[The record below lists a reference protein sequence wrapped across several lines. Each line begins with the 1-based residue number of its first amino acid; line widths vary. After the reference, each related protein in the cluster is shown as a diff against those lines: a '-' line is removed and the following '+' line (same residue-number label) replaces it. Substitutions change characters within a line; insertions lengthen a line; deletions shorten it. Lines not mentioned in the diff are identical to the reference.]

1 MPGALL
7 PDAAPPPR
15 VLVVGCGA
23 LGRELVALT
32 RSLPGV
38 DLTCLPAELHNR
50 PERIPDAVAARLRA
64 RGGDYDRVFVAY
76 ADCGTGGLLDRML
89 EHDFEG
95 VERIPGAHC
104 YEFFAGAAAFHAL
117 QEEEVGTF
125 YLTDFLARNFERIVW
140 RGLGLEQH
148 PELLE
153 TYFGNYR
160 RLVYLAQTED
170 PELVERARAAAAQL
184 GLEFECR
191 HTGLG
196 DLATAIRIA
205 VSDKP
210 GGSAARS
217 SGAQP
222 ISNAASLTSMPGD
235 GLGRNAASSAADE
248 ALDGG
253 QGRQVSVASISA
265 PPRRGRTRR
274 SANLMAGTLTV
285 IWWRDIPAQV
295 IAKDKRRASKI
306 VLHPRFQ
313 VAIDRAAL
321 KAGRREMDAYIAE
334 WRKEQRRCGDDL
346 EAAARD
352 EAERL
357 EAHYTKERL
366 NELVS
371 TGGVDET
378 KAAS

>member
-104 YEFFAGAAAFHAL
+104 YEFFAGAAAFEAL

-140 RGLGLEQH
+140 RGLGLEKH

-153 TYFGNYR
+153 TYFGSYR

-170 PELVERARAAAAQL
+170 PELIEQARSAADKL
-184 GLEFECR
+184 GLAFECR
-191 HTGLG
+191 QTGLG
-196 DLATAIRIA
+196 DLAKAVRIA
-205 VSDKP
+205 ASDTSGASTSTSSSIAPVTVAESPPLLP
-210 GGSAARS
+210 GSGIGHKSSELAARDTLVGDP
-217 SGAQP
+217 SG
-222 ISNAASLTSMPGD
+222 G
-235 GLGRNAASSAADE
+235 
-248 ALDGG
+248 
-253 QGRQVSVASISA
+253 VSVASISV
-265 PPRRGRTRR
+265 R
-274 SANLMAGTLTV
+274 
-285 IWWRDIPAQV
+285 
-295 IAKDKRRASKI
+295 RRARW
-306 VLHPRFQ
+306 HP
-313 VAIDRAAL
+313 
-321 KAGRREMDAYIAE
+321 G
-334 WRKEQRRCGDDL
+334 
-346 EAAARD
+346 AAR
-352 EAERL
+352 
-357 EAHYTKERL
+357 
-366 NELVS
+366 
-371 TGGVDET
+371 
-378 KAAS
+378 

>member
-1 MPGALL
+1 M
-7 PDAAPPPR
+7 
-15 VLVVGCGA
+15 
-23 LGRELVALT
+23 ALT

-89 EHDFEG
+89 ERDFEG

-104 YEFFAGAAAFHAL
+104 YEFYAGAAAFEAL

-140 RGLGLEQH
+140 RGLGLDEH

-153 TYFGNYR
+153 MYFGNYR

-170 PELVERARAAAAQL
+170 PELVERPGRRRTSSAWRSR
-184 GLEFECR
+184 CR
-191 HTGLG
+191 QTGLG
-196 DLATAIRIA
+196 DLAAAIRR
-205 VSDKP
+205 
-210 GGSAARS
+210 GGR
-217 SGAQP
+217 
-222 ISNAASLTSMPGD
+222 
-235 GLGRNAASSAADE
+235 
-248 ALDGG
+248 
-253 QGRQVSVASISA
+253 
-265 PPRRGRTRR
+265 
-274 SANLMAGTLTV
+274 LMAGTLTV

-346 EAAARD
+346 EAAARE

-366 NELVS
+366 NELVA

>member
-7 PDAAPPPR
+7 PDGAPARR

-38 DLTCLPAELHNR
+38 DLTCLPADLHNR

-104 YEFFAGAAAFHAL
+104 YEFYAGAAAFEAL

-140 RGLGLEQH
+140 RGLGLDQH
-148 PELLE
+148 PGLLE

-170 PELVERARAAAAQL
+170 PELVERARAAAEWL
-184 GLEFECR
+184 GLSFEQR
-191 HTGLG
+191 QTGLG

-205 VSDKP
+205 ASDKP
-210 GGSAARS
+210 GASASARS
-217 SGAQP
+217 VIAPVSVRK
-222 ISNAASLTSMPGD
+222 SLGPLPDRRFGD
-235 GLGRNAASSAADE
+235 KPADVAKDDALAAD
-248 ALDGG
+248 
-253 QGRQVSVASISA
+253 QSPQVSVASISA
-265 PPRRGRTRR
+265 PPRDARNRR
-274 SANLMAGTLTV
+274 SNRG
-285 IWWRDIPAQV
+285 
-295 IAKDKRRASKI
+295 
-306 VLHPRFQ
+306 
-313 VAIDRAAL
+313 
-321 KAGRREMDAYIAE
+321 
-334 WRKEQRRCGDDL
+334 
-346 EAAARD
+346 AAA
-352 EAERL
+352 
-357 EAHYTKERL
+357 
-366 NELVS
+366 
-371 TGGVDET
+371 
-378 KAAS
+378 